1 MGSFTTI
8 DQVVNIYI
16 FRFLADLLIPCRFTR
31 WAIRYRLPFIF
42 ENKNQSNWGFG
53 FSVVFAHKSLG
64 YQRNSRVHEPCI
76 QIVRGQLARPN
87 GFFAN
92 QSPKKRKTD
101 KNCRET
107 NFPSLCA
114 QLFCFQNTYTYA
126 YTFSR
131 AFLIF
136 LFSAFLAFCF
146 SFRIVAHT
154 TSRKQFAVFTHIL
167 WLI

>member
-92 QSPKKRKTD
+92 QSPPKKTERKIVE
-101 KNCRET
+101 R
-107 NFPSLCA
+107 
-114 QLFCFQNTYTYA
+114 
-126 YTFSR
+126 
-131 AFLIF
+131 LIF
-136 LFSAFLAFCF
+136 LRFALNCFAFKILILMLTRSLVLFWFSYFLPFWLF
-146 SFRIVAHT
+146 VL
-154 TSRKQFAVFTHIL
+154 VFV
-167 WLI
+167 

>member
-1 MGSFTTI
+1 MGFFTTI

-92 QSPKKRKTD
+92 QSPKKKNKTERKIVE
-101 KNCRET
+101 R
-107 NFPSLCA
+107 
-114 QLFCFQNTYTYA
+114 
-126 YTFSR
+126 
-131 AFLIF
+131 LIF
-136 LFSAFLAFCF
+136 LRFALNCFAF
-146 SFRIVAHT
+146 
-154 TSRKQFAVFTHIL
+154 KIL
-167 WLI
+167 ILMLTRSLVLF

>member
-76 QIVRGQLARPN
+76 QIVRGQLAPKRSYLRSKSFQATFRPL
-87 GFFAN
+87 
-92 QSPKKRKTD
+92 PKLIGSAGTAAAAER
-101 KNCRET
+101 
-107 NFPSLCA
+107 PGGGSLEPDA
-114 QLFCFQNTYTYA
+114 P
-126 YTFSR
+126 R
-131 AFLIF
+131 AG
-136 LFSAFLAFCF
+136 
-146 SFRIVAHT
+146 IVL
-154 TSRKQFAVFTHIL
+154 VGGGG
-167 WLI
+167 